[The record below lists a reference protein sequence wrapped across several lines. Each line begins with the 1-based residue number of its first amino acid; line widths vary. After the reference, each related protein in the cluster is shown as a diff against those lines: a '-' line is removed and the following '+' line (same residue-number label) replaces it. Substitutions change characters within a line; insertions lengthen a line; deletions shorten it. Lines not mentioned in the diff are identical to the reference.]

1 MRRSNK
7 ALYEQIMRNV
17 SREVKR
23 SLNEATY
30 TFESDKSGKSEMS
43 QLTKVKQIWEMYK
56 AEMDKCEIPEGLK
69 EILFNGMIY
78 IEDRND
84 DKYPE
89 YEEIYG
95 KTPESLKQIV
105 SWLSW
110 RIQQDHYMYLGFKLI
125 FNDDVISD
133 IKDELGEQAAAI
145 SQLIMHALITKF
157 KSKYVRVVWSEKHKD
172 LYFIPNKVETEVGE
186 TSVVKYKDFDKVMIE
201 LIGFFSTYAS
211 FLNECWKRLKHF
223 YN

>member
-30 TFESDKSGKSEMS
+30 TFESDKSGKPEML
-43 QLTKVKQIWEMYK
+43 QLTKVKQIWEIYK
-56 AEMDKCEIPEGLK
+56 TEMAKCEIPEELK

-78 IEDRND
+78 IEDRSD
-84 DKYPE
+84 SKYPE
-89 YEEIYG
+89 YKEIYG
-95 KTPESLKQIV
+95 ESSESLKELA

-110 RIQQDHYMYLGFKLI
+110 IIQHDRYMYLGFKLI
-125 FNDDVISD
+125 FDDNVISD
-133 IKDELGEQAAAI
+133 IKDELGEQAAAV
-145 SQLIMHALITKF
+145 SQLIMHTLITKF
-157 KSKYVRVVWSEKHKD
+157 KSKYVKAVWSEKHKD
-172 LYFIPNKVETEVGE
+172 LYFIPNKVETEDGE
-186 TSVVKYKDFDKVMIE
+186 TSVVRYKDFDKVMIE
-201 LIGFFSTYAS
+201 LIGFFSTYVS